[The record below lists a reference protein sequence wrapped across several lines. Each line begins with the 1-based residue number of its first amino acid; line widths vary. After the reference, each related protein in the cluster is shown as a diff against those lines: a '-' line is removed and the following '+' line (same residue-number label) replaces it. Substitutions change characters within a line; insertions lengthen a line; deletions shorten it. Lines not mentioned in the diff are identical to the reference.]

1 MFLLYSVLFA
11 FVILLG
17 SPYFLL
23 QGLLHKKYLT
33 SLPQRLGFLS
43 AEIESLPP
51 RRIWIHAVSVGE
63 VLAVLPLIWKI
74 KEKWPGHAL
83 LISTTTLTGQALA
96 RNKLH
101 GLATCFF
108 FPLDFNNVV
117 RRVLRHV
124 RPELVLIAETEI
136 WPNFLREC
144 QQQAIPVLL
153 VNGRISDQSFRNYRR
168 IAAVTRRVLPGF
180 TACLMQTSVDCDR
193 LLELGAPPERVE
205 ACGNLKY
212 DLDLPADL
220 ERNSVFFENLFSLNR
235 YRFVLV
241 AGSTL
246 KGEEEPVLKA
256 FQKFRKVEPESL
268 LILAP
273 RHPERFEEV
282 AAVFRE
288 QSLHFVRRSQL
299 PSTALGGEIP
309 LPEAVLLDTIGEL
322 ATLYARAD
330 VVFVG
335 GSLVPR
341 GGHNIL
347 EPALHRKPV
356 LFGPHMNNFR
366 QMASLFLEARAGC
379 VVRDENELHESWVR
393 LYRDPDLRRSM
404 GEKGFSI
411 IAANRGTAGRII
423 QRMSRIVQY

>member
-11 FVILLG
+11 AVILMG

-23 QGLLHKKYLT
+23 QGLVHKKYLT

-63 VLAVLPLIWKI
+63 VLAVLPLIRKI
-74 KEKWPGHAL
+74 QANWPGHVL
-83 LISTTTLTGQALA
+83 LISTTTLTGQTLA

-108 FPLDFNNVV
+108 FPLDFSFVV

-144 QQQAIPVLL
+144 HRQSIPVVL

-180 TACLMQTSVDCDR
+180 AACLMQTSVDCDR
-193 LLELGAPPERVE
+193 LLELGAPPDKVE
-205 ACGNLKY
+205 VCGNLKY
-212 DLDLPADL
+212 DLNLPVDLDHK
-220 ERNSVFFENLFSLNR
+220 SVFFETLFSLHH

-246 KGEEEPVLKA
+246 KGEEELVLTA
-256 FQKFRKVEPESL
+256 FRQFREVEPESL

-282 AAVFRE
+282 AALLLE
-288 QSLHFVRRSQL
+288 QSFHFVRRSQL
-299 PSTALGGEIP
+299 PSSTPGGEIS

-322 ATLYARAD
+322 AILYAVAD

-347 EPALHRKPV
+347 EPALYRKPV

-366 QMASLFLEARAGC
+366 QMASMFLEARAGC
-379 VVRDENELHESWVR
+379 VVQDEKELFESCFR
-393 LYRDPDLRRSM
+393 LYQDPDLRRSM
-404 GEKGFSI
+404 GDQGFSI

-423 QRMSRIVQY
+423 QRMSRIVQN